1 MAQPLN
7 RDSWRISARI
17 LRWLYQVHPEDPEQ
31 QDLFREQ
38 RNDFVEFIKNLRA
51 LTADLPP
58 AEPSDDEDSDI
69 EAGPEGDDDSESSDE
84 DEGFLRQ
91 TE

>member
-7 RDSWRISARI
+7 RDSWRIPTRI
-17 LRWLYQVHPEDPEQ
+17 LRWIYRVQNVEGEEQ
-31 QDLFREQ
+31 ERFWKERM
-38 RNDFVEFIKNLRA
+38 DFVEFIKNLRA

-58 AEPSDDEDSDI
+58 AEPSDDEDSDV
-69 EAGPEGDDDSESSDE
+69 EAGPEGDSESSDE
-84 DEGFLRQ
+84 DEGILRR

>member
-1 MAQPLN
+1 MSQPLN

-17 LRWLYQVHPEDPEQ
+17 LRWLYPVHPEDPEQ
-31 QDLFREQ
+31 QDLFRKQ
-38 RNDFVEFIKNLRA
+38 RNDFVEFIQNLRA

-58 AEPSDDEDSDI
+58 AEPSDDEDSDV
-69 EAGPEGDDDSESSDE
+69 EAGSEGDSESSSDE
-84 DEGFLRQ
+84 DEGILRQ